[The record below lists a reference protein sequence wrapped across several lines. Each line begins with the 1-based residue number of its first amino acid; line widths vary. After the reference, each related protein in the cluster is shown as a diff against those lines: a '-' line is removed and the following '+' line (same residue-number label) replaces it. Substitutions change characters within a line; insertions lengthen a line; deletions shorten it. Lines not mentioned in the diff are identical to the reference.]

1 MWHFEERRYSVKWYE
16 ELPVRREASSHVSV
30 SVWEGGWNSLW
41 RCTGLHRGYNCTPFS
56 MLYSESYEKK
66 RKTSWQKQ
74 FWSFPCRFLGFFF
87 CLCLCFSHWYSS
99 WRVSWKKGWW
109 HTLPRTDQSWAIFW
123 VKLRWLVWDCLQ
135 TFPELWVK
143 TDQNT
148 PTQSRWSRLTE
159 DLTD

>member
-30 SVWEGGWNSLW
+30 SVWEGGRHSLW

-74 FWSFPCRFLGFFF
+74 FWSFPCRFFLVVFACVCAFLTGKVVGE
-87 CLCLCFSHWYSS
+87 LAG
-99 WRVSWKKGWW
+99 KKGDGT
-109 HTLPRTDQSWAIFW
+109 HYHASIRVEQSFESNSDDSCGIVCKLFQNCESKLIKTRPRSPDEA
-123 VKLRWLVWDCLQ
+123 D
-135 TFPELWVK
+135 
-143 TDQNT
+143 
-148 PTQSRWSRLTE
+148 
-159 DLTD
+159 